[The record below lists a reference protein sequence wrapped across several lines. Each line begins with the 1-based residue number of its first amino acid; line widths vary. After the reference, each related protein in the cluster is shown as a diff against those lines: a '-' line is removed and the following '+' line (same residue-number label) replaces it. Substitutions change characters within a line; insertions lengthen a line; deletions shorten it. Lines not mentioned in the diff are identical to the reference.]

1 MNGIVAEVCLVNH
14 ILSERRLKIASY
26 QRPYR
31 WSEKN
36 IMQLLGDVHS
46 AQSVGKE
53 KYRIGSAIF
62 YSNLDENT
70 LEIVDGQQR
79 IVRILLILRYIYVS
93 KKDEKKLKDL
103 KLLDEL
109 KFNHQDSK
117 ENILN
122 NTVIIGR
129 WFADNR
135 IDLLSFANY
144 LLRNCEFVRVVVDD
158 LSEAFQMFDSQN
170 GRGKELEPYNLLKAY
185 HIRAMEQDSQD
196 IKIQCDKR
204 WETATVFKTHNVKEA
219 KDLLKQLFNEQ
230 LYRTRL
236 WSRKEDAFSF
246 TKENLDEFKG
256 FTLNKNN
263 QIQYPYQNVYALQY
277 LSVKFY
283 ENILADM
290 VNIKNRFRAKDPEN
304 INPFFNINQEIIN
317 GKSFFDYVEMYTELY
332 KRLFENLSSY
342 LLKEFK
348 EFFKKYCFYENSTRT
363 GDTYLRE
370 LYKSLIFILF
380 DRFGEEGVL
389 KFYKIL
395 YRWVYKTRLENGKV
409 YRETVACLPNKKELN
424 PFFIIT
430 YAKKLSDLY
439 VMNKYI
445 GVKEEK
451 FDSLPDEVIAEIK
464 GENK

>member
-1 MNGIVAEVCLVNH
+1 MNGVVAEVCPINH
-14 ILSERRLKIASY
+14 ILSERKLKIASY

-36 IMQLLGDVHS
+36 IMQLLDDVYS
-46 AQSVGKE
+46 SKLSGKE

-62 YSNLDENT
+62 YSNTNENT

-79 IVRILLILRYIYVS
+79 IVSILLILRYIYAS

-103 KLLDEL
+103 ILLDEL

-122 NTVIIGR
+122 NTLIIER
-129 WFADNR
+129 WFADSG
-135 IDLLSFANY
+135 IDLFSFANY
-144 LLRNCEFVRVVVDD
+144 LLCNCEFVRIVVDD

-185 HIRAMEQDSQD
+185 HIRAMEQDSQN

-204 WETATVFKTHNVKEA
+204 WETATVFKTYDAKET

-246 TKENLDEFKG
+246 TKEKLDEFKG
-256 FTLNKNN
+256 FTLSQNN
-263 QIQYPYQNVYALQY
+263 QIQYPYQNVHVLQY
-277 LSVKFY
+277 LSVKCY
-283 ENILADM
+283 ENILADT
-290 VNIKNRFRAKDPEN
+290 ISTKNRFRTKDPEN

-317 GKSFFDYVEMYTELY
+317 GKSFFDYVEMYTEMY
-332 KRLFENLSSY
+332 KRLFENSSGSQF
-342 LLKEFK
+342 KEFK
-348 EFFKKYCFYENSTRT
+348 EFFKKYCFYENFTRT

-395 YRWVYKTRLENGKV
+395 YRWVYKTRLEYGKI
-409 YRETVACLPNKKELN
+409 YRETVACLPNKRELN
-424 PFFIIT
+424 PFFIIA
-430 YAKKLSDLY
+430 YAKKLPNLY

-445 GVKEEK
+445 DVKKEK
-451 FDSLPDEVIAEIK
+451 FDNLPDEVIAEIK
-464 GENK
+464 GENG